1 MFCFESLLLADIQ
14 IKDQQKQDF
23 VKNMKK
29 VINLKK
35 EEDIDVPQKEHEDIK
50 ERNTTGFLS

>member
-1 MFCFESLLLADIQ
+1 MLADIQ

-35 EEDIDVPQKEHEDIK
+35 EDDIDVPQKEHEDIK